1 MAQTLQ
7 NSFITTSKNEPSKP
21 LKQNPFYSQLRNLR
35 SPRSKLLHDYS
46 KKERRI
52 DRNGCR
58 PTWIQGKG
66 VQCTVGKKISFS
78 KLYGNFRCPKLE
90 SGLKALLEVR
100 IGVKTANFFVINQ
113 IWKKANFGT
122 SWVIFARCLLA
133 WGSLRLWILFL
144 IADVLKGA

>member
-1 MAQTLQ
+1 MLSVRSKHVHMCVRRAAQKLLANHKKQRLVVGQKIPNVLERTAGKDSYGLLRAW
-7 NSFITTSKNEPSKP
+7 SKP
-21 LKQNPFYSQLRNLR
+21 SRTHSLLLAKTNLPNPFYSQLRNLR

-78 KLYGNFRCPKLE
+78 KLYGNF
-90 SGLKALLEVR
+90 
-100 IGVKTANFFVINQ
+100 
-113 IWKKANFGT
+113 
-122 SWVIFARCLLA
+122 
-133 WGSLRLWILFL
+133 
-144 IADVLKGA
+144 

>member
-78 KLYGNFRCPKLE
+78 KMYGNFLMSKVGEWFKGTFGSSNRCQNSEFFRYK
-90 SGLKALLEVR
+90 SDLK
-100 IGVKTANFFVINQ
+100 
-113 IWKKANFGT
+113 
-122 SWVIFARCLLA
+122 
-133 WGSLRLWILFL
+133 
-144 IADVLKGA
+144 KGEFWHLMSHFC

>member
-1 MAQTLQ
+1 MLSVRSKHVHMCVRRAAQKLLANHKKTAFGCRPKNPQRSWTNGWKRQLWTIKGMAQTLQ

-78 KLYGNFRCPKLE
+78 KMYGNF
-90 SGLKALLEVR
+90 
-100 IGVKTANFFVINQ
+100 
-113 IWKKANFGT
+113 
-122 SWVIFARCLLA
+122 
-133 WGSLRLWILFL
+133 
-144 IADVLKGA
+144 